1 MKKLLLTLTA
11 FMLIAGTTNAQDRFK
26 QDVLKAEKGIVQ
38 RNQAIMP
45 GEIKKPMKA
54 RKKIQLAD
62 NEKIL
67 GVYDTDDV
75 GAANQGLGLPT
86 YPGNLK
92 AATIIPISAG
102 SKFDGGKIK
111 AIRFGLCQPVGASR
125 VFVIEL
131 TANGNIGSEVVSQE
145 VVSTS
150 AGWNMVELTTPYTID
165 ASNVSGYLVG
175 FDYTQVSSG
184 TAAYP
189 LSFVNAGSSVSPTYI
204 YGNLGS
210 GLGWYSM
217 GVSYGNLSV
226 QCIVEKEGGYPKYD
240 LIIGNTDAAPFVK
253 KGGELY
259 AYTAVWSDGKSV
271 PSNFTVGIGIDGNE
285 VSSIDFNAPEFTDE
299 GVDVNATVNIPA
311 DMATGEHSLSMYI
324 KAINGA
330 VPTEAT
336 SDDRSS
342 AAFNVY
348 TESMPRQKQ
357 LIEHFTSQYC
367 TYCPLGI
374 SVLEGVAAKRNDIAW
389 VSIHGDMQ
397 SGNDQYTVNEGNY
410 VMSFQTNTYPSAS
423 FNRTTYPNTTPVAL
437 GIAYNASVKDQAV
450 EYLSNF
456 IDYTNN
462 VPALASVA
470 INTTYDNATRNLDI
484 KVSGQTLDEF
494 TQFIGSDAALTVYL
508 TEDGLVAKQLNQ
520 GSWIPEFTHD
530 NVLRKVVTHPYG
542 DAMNMNGNAYENTYS
557 VTLDE
562 GWNKDN
568 MHVVAFISRKP
579 KQTNISD
586 KLWVTNTEIS
596 AVKDAATGID
606 TAISNGTGATEV
618 ARYNANGVRLSAP
631 QKGINIV
638 KLSDG
643 SIKKVIVE

>member
-1 MKKLLLTLTA
+1 
-11 FMLIAGTTNAQDRFK
+11 MLIAGTTNAQDRFK

-311 DMATGEHSLSMYI
+311 DMATGEACRGRNNSLS
-324 KAINGA
+324 
-330 VPTEAT
+330 T
-336 SDDRSS
+336 S
-342 AAFNVY
+342 
-348 TESMPRQKQ
+348 
-357 LIEHFTSQYC
+357 H
-367 TYCPLGI
+367 
-374 SVLEGVAAKRNDIAW
+374 RN
-389 VSIHGDMQ
+389 
-397 SGNDQYTVNEGNY
+397 
-410 VMSFQTNTYPSAS
+410 
-423 FNRTTYPNTTPVAL
+423 
-437 GIAYNASVKDQAV
+437 
-450 EYLSNF
+450 
-456 IDYTNN
+456 
-462 VPALASVA
+462 
-470 INTTYDNATRNLDI
+470 
-484 KVSGQTLDEF
+484 
-494 TQFIGSDAALTVYL
+494 
-508 TEDGLVAKQLNQ
+508 
-520 GSWIPEFTHD
+520 
-530 NVLRKVVTHPYG
+530 
-542 DAMNMNGNAYENTYS
+542 
-557 VTLDE
+557 
-562 GWNKDN
+562 
-568 MHVVAFISRKP
+568 
-579 KQTNISD
+579 
-586 KLWVTNTEIS
+586 
-596 AVKDAATGID
+596 
-606 TAISNGTGATEV
+606 TAHTA
-618 ARYNANGVRLSAP
+618 LSA
-631 QKGINIV
+631 
-638 KLSDG
+638 
-643 SIKKVIVE
+643 

>member
-1 MKKLLLTLTA
+1 
-11 FMLIAGTTNAQDRFK
+11 MLIAGTTNAQDRFK

-75 GAANQGLGLPT
+75 GAANQGLPT

-150 AGWNMVELTTPYTID
+150 AID

>member
-11 FMLIAGTTNAQDRFK
+11 FMLIAGTTNAQERFK
-26 QDVLKAEKGIVQ
+26 QDALKAEKGIVQ

-240 LIIGNTDAAPFVK
+240 LIIGNTYAAPFVK

-336 SDDRSS
+336 NDDRSS